1 MYKSDKRLRQA
12 LCGIAVTGAL
22 VLTGCAS
29 TGTKVVDNADQ
40 SLNTAAQTEK
50 SASKKVTVE
59 YINVVGDGDRVL
71 IGTTGSIK
79 YTVFKLTDP
88 SRIIVDMPGVNLDKI
103 TSPISVNNDYLK
115 QITAVSYGEDK
126 EIGRLIIGLRD
137 GVDHEVKSG
146 ENSILVSLQSMT
158 AANKSAPDA
167 QAGSVMMASSVV
179 EEELAA
185 DAVAPAAEAAMA
197 TEAAAAEAAAV
208 TEQAAAAPET
218 AAEAPATQVA
228 LAEVPAAEEI
238 KPAPQETAAEMA
250 EPLAQ
255 AQKILKVVSHKEG
268 DNTIIEIKT
277 DGLIGNFNSFA
288 LDDPARI
295 VVDIWT
301 IGNATGKDI
310 IKMKDDYVK
319 DVRIGSHPEKTRL
332 VLDAAVKNL
341 PLHNVSRDV
350 DTITVTVGPNAMKA
364 AVAAPE
370 HNTAYASKAAELEV
384 AHVPEPVVATAAV
397 TEPAPAEEAAPVMVP
412 AAPPEQVAAVDE
424 SAAMPAMADEPVV
437 EEPVV
442 EEPVVE
448 APVTEPPMIASA
460 YVQRVDFK
468 KVGDAGRLTVVSN
481 EKVSYEAKD
490 SPDGKTVIID
500 LKGATIPESL
510 HRTLDASKLDTSVSA
525 VSSYQDKD
533 SQVRLLVKLK
543 EKVKYAIEQDG
554 RTLTVEFAPP
564 APEVIDE
571 AALAELGSDAVA
583 GEPGQK
589 YTGKK
594 IDIDMMDANVRDV
607 LRLLAEISN
616 LNIVASDD
624 VAGKISLRLKN
635 VPWDQAFDII
645 LQTRGLGSI
654 KEGNIVRVAPAAKIR
669 QEKETL
675 LASRKAQQKLE
686 DLEIEFVPVNYA
698 SATELVTQIQDVLT
712 DRGSVSSDSRTNT
725 LIVKD
730 VRDGID
736 AVLNLVK
743 KLDTP
748 IPQVLIEARI
758 VEATSSFARDLG
770 IQWGVDYQTG
780 GKVSTNTFG
789 STTTAGQAVAAT
801 TTAPVFGAAA
811 GAQNF
816 AVNLPA
822 TGTAGTLGA
831 LGFILG
837 NAGSSPLVLDL
848 RLSAGETEGRLKTIS
863 RPRITTMDNKEA
875 KIEQGE
881 SIPFETTSASGTS
894 TTFIDANLSLT
905 VTPHITP
912 DGSVLM
918 KIKASRNSIGTFRT
932 SSGEPSINKK
942 ESSTEVLVRD
952 GETTVIGGIVISD
965 KNNTERGIPV
975 LKDIPLL
982 GWIFKNRSIS
992 DTQTELLI
1000 FITPTIL
1007 KEKITG

>member
-29 TGTKVVDNADQ
+29 TGPKSAENADQ
-40 SLNTAAQTEK
+40 SLSAATQAEK
-50 SASKKVTVE
+50 PPVKRVTVE

-88 SRIIVDMPGVNLDKI
+88 SRIIVDMPGVNLDKV
-103 TSPISVNNDYLK
+103 TSPISVQNDFLK
-115 QITAVSYGEDK
+115 EITAVSYGEDK

-137 GVDHEVKSG
+137 GVDHEVKAG
-146 ENSILVSLQSMT
+146 ENSILVSLQSM
-158 AANKSAPDA
+158 AASSAPTE
-167 QAGSVMMASSVV
+167 AGAVLMASSVV
-179 EEELAA
+179 EEELAEPVAEQAVA
-185 DAVAPAAEAAMA
+185 DADVEAVEQASAAVVEAAPAV
-197 TEAAAAEAAAV
+197 EAAAV
-208 TEQAAAAPET
+208 QVASV
-218 AAEAPATQVA
+218 EAPVA
-228 LAEVPAAEEI
+228 AKMEPAVSEPVAG
-238 KPAPQETAAEMA
+238 TA
-250 EPLAQ
+250 EPLSQ
-255 AQKILKVVSHKEG
+255 AKKILNIASRTEGANTVV
-268 DNTIIEIKT
+268 EIKT

-301 IGNATGKDI
+301 IDNSTGKDVVRL
-310 IKMKDDYVK
+310 KGDYVK
-319 DVRIGSHPEKTRL
+319 AVRIGSHPEKTRL
-332 VLDAAVKNL
+332 VIDASVKSL
-341 PLHNVSRDV
+341 PVHNVKRDV
-350 DTITVTVGPNAMKA
+350 DTITVTIGPDAMEA
-364 AVAAPE
+364 AVAEPAAAR
-370 HNTAYASKAAELEV
+370 NTAYASKGAELGV
-384 AHVPEPVVATAAV
+384 AHVPAPAAV
-397 TEPAPAEEAAPVMVP
+397 KPAAVEPAA
-412 AAPPEQVAAVDE
+412 QVAAMEEEVSE
-424 SAAMPAMADEPVV
+424 EIALEEEVM

-442 EEPVVE
+442 TAPAPVVE
-448 APVTEPPMIASA
+448 KAMASSA
-460 YVQRVDFK
+460 AVQRVDFK
-468 KVGDAGRLTVVSN
+468 KAGDAGRLTVVSS
-481 EKVSYEAKD
+481 EKLSYDVKD
-490 SPDGKTVIID
+490 SPDGRTVIID
-500 LKGATIPESL
+500 LKGAVIPESL
-510 HRTLDASKLDTSVSA
+510 HRTLDASKLKTPVVS
-525 VSSYQDKD
+525 VSSYQDTG
-533 SQVRLLVKLK
+533 SRVRLLVKLK
-543 EKVKYAIEQDG
+543 DKANYAIEQDG
-554 RTLTVEFAPP
+554 RSLHVDFSQVAAAP
-564 APEVIDE
+564 VIDSSI
-571 AALAELGSDAVA
+571 LARPDGAT
-583 GEPGQK
+583 GQRFV
-589 YTGKK
+589 GKK

-616 LNIVASDD
+616 LNIIASDD
-624 VAGKISLRLKN
+624 VSGKISLRLKD

-645 LQTRGLGSI
+645 LQSRGLDSI
-654 KEGNIVRVAPAAKIR
+654 KEGNIVRVAPASQIR
-669 QEKETL
+669 AEKESH
-675 LASRKAQQKLE
+675 LASKKAQQKLE
-686 DLEIEFVPVNYA
+686 ELEIEFVPVNYA
-698 SATELVTQIQDVLT
+698 NAAELVSQIQAVLT
-712 DRGSVSSDSRTNT
+712 DRGTVNSDSRTNT

-730 VRDGID
+730 VRDAINS
-736 AVLNLVK
+736 VLNLVK

-789 STTTAGQAVAAT
+789 STTAAGQTLTGT
-801 TTAPVFGAAA
+801 TTTPVFGAAT
-811 GAQNF
+811 GAENF

-848 RLSAGETEGRLKTIS
+848 RLSAGEKEGRLKTIS

-881 SIPFETTSASGTS
+881 SIPFETTSASGTA
-894 TTFIDANLSLT
+894 TTFIDANLSLI

-918 KIKASRNSIGTFRT
+918 KIKAARNSIGTFRT

-952 GETTVIGGIVISD
+952 GETTVIGGIVITDKSD
-965 KNNTERGIPV
+965 TENGIPW
-975 LKDIPLL
+975 LKDIPVL
-982 GWIFKNRSIS
+982 GWIFKSRSIS
-992 DTQTELLI
+992 DSQTELLI